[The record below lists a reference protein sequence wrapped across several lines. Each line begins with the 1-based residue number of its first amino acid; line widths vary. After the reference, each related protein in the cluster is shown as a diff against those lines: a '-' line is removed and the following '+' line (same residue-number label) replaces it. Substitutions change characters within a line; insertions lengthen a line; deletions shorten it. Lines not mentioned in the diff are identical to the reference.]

1 MGIPKYVAI
10 SDCHSTFTENTGKL
24 HIEEMRVPDPFIFG
38 SAAELGCAYAWE
50 GPGSARRH
58 LYSVKWFKD
67 NEEFYR

>member
-1 MGIPKYVAI
+1 
-10 SDCHSTFTENTGKL
+10 
-24 HIEEMRVPDPFIFG
+24 MRVPNPFIFG

-50 GPGSARRH
+50 GHGSGHRH

>member
-1 MGIPKYVAI
+1 MNLIPKICSFDLA
-10 SDCHSTFTENTGKL
+10 ENTGKL
-24 HIEEMRVPDPFIFG
+24 HIEEMRVPNPFIFG

-50 GPGSARRH
+50 GPGAGHRH